1 MGYVS
6 AKRKFL
12 ICLVKQTQTSHL
24 PNFCQN
30 QTWWALTS
38 SLLIINISIVRY
50 IISVLVAYHLN
61 QNVPLRRAISQHF
74 RISDQLLC
82 KKKTTD
88 RVSALDVGPQEEPMF
103 SRPTTSIMPICR
115 QFFKGTF
122 TKENERSCCQM
133 QKNAIKS
140 CLNVYT

>member
-82 KKKTTD
+82 KKNYGSGFRIGCWSARRTD
-88 RVSALDVGPQEEPMF
+88 V
-103 SRPTTSIMPICR
+103 
-115 QFFKGTF
+115 FKANYF
-122 TKENERSCCQM
+122 DHANLS
-133 QKNAIKS
+133 
-140 CLNVYT
+140 LVL